1 MVDKCKSK
9 QINEKA
15 YRCYFELTL
24 KVIGGKWKPVIV
36 YHLAQEGI
44 MRFGELKRSMPDIT
58 QRMLTKQLREL
69 EEDGLIFRNVYRE
82 VPPKVE
88 YSLKEAGVNLIPVL
102 MNMREWGKSYEKLQI
117 GKNKH
122 EEGFEPCGT
131 PKIADM
137 YTLSVSCGWSLKY

>member
-137 YTLSVSCGWSLKY
+137 YNRQL

>member
-1 MVDKCKSK
+1 MVDKCQSK
-9 QINEKA
+9 QINEKT

-24 KVIGGKWKPVIV
+24 NVIGGKWKPVIL
-36 YHLAQEGI
+36 YHLAQEGV

-88 YSLKEAGVNLIPVL
+88 YSLKEAGVTLIPVL
-102 MNMREWGKSYEKLQI
+102 LSMRDWGKSYEKLQV
-117 GKNKH
+117 GENTYK
-122 EEGFEPCGT
+122 EGFEPCSA
-131 PKIADM
+131 PEIADM
-137 YTLSVSCGWSLKY
+137 YIRKV